1 MQTNKPPD
9 KLAIYT
15 NKYVSKA
22 VFFVMF
28 GTSGIRGV
36 YGKDITEELVTG
48 ITGVF
53 ADGKIAIGRD
63 VRGSGISLFKAAVNG
78 AFSSQANVVD
88 LGIVPT
94 PTVAFAT
101 KKHNCRGIMLTASHN
116 PPEYNGMK
124 LIEHGKEIGKILEN
138 EITKEYSK
146 WTMDDYSQ
154 GIITKDYNII
164 NDHKNHVSEL
174 VDGIEIE
181 RKKPTVVVDC
191 NGAAAVIT
199 PYLLTELGC
208 KVISV
213 NSSTDGFNRPSE
225 PSKENISYLSGFV
238 REIKADFAIAH
249 DGDGDRCV
257 IMDDSG
263 EVLPLDVQ
271 LAMMIEH
278 ELGKNTNKKIVSTV
292 EASLV
297 IREVVEN
304 AGGRIEITPVGSTYV
319 GDALEVGGALFGGE
333 PCGEYIYQ
341 KGVHVPD
348 AVLAAAKFVEM
359 FTLNG
364 KFSELKKKYKQNFMA
379 REKFRVNDKRNTIE
393 KIKES
398 VLGLNI
404 SGKLRDDDGIR
415 VDEEEGWFLIRASG
429 TEPII
434 RLTMEY
440 KTKEK
445 LEIRKK
451 QMVETIN
458 SKL

>member
-1 MQTNKPPD
+1 
-9 KLAIYT
+9 
-15 NKYVSKA
+15 
-22 VFFVMF
+22 MF
-28 GTSGIRGV
+28 GTSGIRGI
-36 YGKDITEELVTG
+36 YGKEITEDLATG
-48 ITGVF
+48 IAGVF
-53 ADGKIAIGRD
+53 ADGKLVVGRD
-63 VRGSGISLFKAAVNG
+63 IRGSGLSLLKAAVRG
-78 AFSSQANVVD
+78 AFSSRANVID
-88 LGIVPT
+88 LGIAPT
-94 PTVAFAT
+94 PTVALAT
-101 KKHNCRGIMLTASHN
+101 KKYNCRGIMLTASHN
-116 PPEYNGMK
+116 PPEYNGLK
-124 LIEHGKEIGKILEN
+124 LIEHGKEIGKLLEK
-138 EITKEYSK
+138 EITKEYHQ
-146 WTMDDYSQ
+146 WTIGDFSQ
-154 GIITKDYNII
+154 GTITKDYNII
-164 NDHKNHVSEL
+164 NDHKNHVSGFI
-174 VDGIEIE
+174 DIGEIE
-181 RKKPTVVVDC
+181 RKKPKVVVDC

-225 PSKENISYLSGFV
+225 PSKENIRYLSGFV

-278 ELGKNTNKKIVSTV
+278 ELGKSTNKKIVSTV

-359 FTLNG
+359 FAFNG

-379 REKFRVNDKRNTIE
+379 REKFRTNDKHNVME
-393 KIKES
+393 KIKET
-398 VLGLNI
+398 VAGLNI
-404 SGKLRDDDGIR
+404 SGKIRDDDGIR
-415 VDEEEGWFLIRASG
+415 VDEEDGWFLIRASG

-440 KTKEK
+440 KTVEK

-451 QMVETIN
+451 QMIGLIN